1 MYSGLFRWKS
11 AKFLLLGALP
21 ALLLVTSCS
30 SGGAEGTQQQ
40 AGSKQEGDRG
50 RGGDPASSD
59 AGRSGGGKSGRAG
72 RGGGRGE
79 GGGAVPVTTTKVAE
93 MPLPVFLQG
102 VGNVEAYSTVEIRPQ
117 VTGPLLTVN
126 FNEGQD
132 VEKDQLLFT
141 IDPRPFEIA
150 LKQAETQ
157 LLKDQGQSK
166 TLETQRARNANL
178 FKQGLIAQSDVDTQA
193 AQANSLL
200 STIALDQVA
209 IDNAKLQLQY
219 TKILAP
225 VTGRTGAL
233 NVHVGSL
240 VRTTDATPMVVVNQI
255 TPVRVTFSLPAV
267 NLPAIRAGQTRSA
280 LQTEALTSDDTKA
293 GTATGTL
300 SFIDNVVDQ
309 TTSTIRL
316 KATFPNSD
324 RKLWPGEFVQV
335 RLRVAYD
342 PRALVV
348 PPSAVQ
354 NGPQGQY
361 VYIVDQNHQ
370 AALRPI
376 KVARTEANRVVIAEG
391 LRAGEEVVTD
401 GQLRLTPGARVSIKS
416 ETGAQAQ

>member
-1 MYSGLFRWKS
+1 MYSGLLFRWKS
-11 AKFLLLGALP
+11 AKWLVFGAFP
-21 ALLLVTSCS
+21 ALLLIASCS
-30 SGGAEGTQQQ
+30 SGGAQATPQQG
-40 AGSKQEGDRG
+40 AGSDRG
-50 RGGDPASSD
+50 RSGDPSVSGT
-59 AGRSGGGKSGRAG
+59 GRDTAG
-72 RGGGRGE
+72 RGGRGAGRGGRGE

-93 MPLPVFLQG
+93 MPLPVYLQG

-117 VTGPLLTVN
+117 VSGPLLTVN

-178 FKQGLIAQSDVDTQA
+178 FKQGLIAQSDVDAQA

-240 VRTTDATPMVVVNQI
+240 VRTTDAMAMVVVNQI
-255 TPVRVTFSLPAV
+255 TPVRVTFSLPAA
-267 NLPAIRAGQTRSA
+267 NLPAIRAGQSRGGM
-280 LQTEALTSDDTKA
+280 QTEALTSDDTRA
-293 GTATGTL
+293 AAMGTL

-309 TTSTIRL
+309 STSTIRL
-316 KATFPNSD
+316 KATFPNND

-348 PPSAVQ
+348 PASAVQ

-361 VYIVDQNHQ
+361 VYIVDQNRQ
-370 AALRPI
+370 AALRPV
-376 KVARTEANRVVIAEG
+376 KVARTEPNRVVIAEG
-391 LRAGEEVVTD
+391 LRVGEEVVTD
-401 GQLRLTPGARVSIKS
+401 GQLRLTPGARVSIKADS
-416 ETGAQAQ
+416 GAQSQ